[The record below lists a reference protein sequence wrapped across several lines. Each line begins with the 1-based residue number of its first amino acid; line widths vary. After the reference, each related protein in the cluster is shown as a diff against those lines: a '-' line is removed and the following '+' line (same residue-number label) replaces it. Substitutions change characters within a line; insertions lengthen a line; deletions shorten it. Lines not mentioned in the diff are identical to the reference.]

1 MPPRYRRVAV
11 IGAGPSG
18 LAATHAL
25 ASEKTFDT
33 IRVFDRRDQVGGL
46 WHYDAEPD
54 TFPTTTGVPP
64 DQTRAPPVPTTDLPV
79 FAPASPPDPRARS
92 ALYWDLDSNVG
103 AESMAFTHTPFPV
116 VNSPV
121 SIERFGHNNPSRP
134 YGVITNWIE
143 DLFRPYLSLVTLRT
157 TVEKVEKRGSEWV
170 LTLRRSGQLYR
181 GKPHDYWWTEA
192 FDAVVVAS
200 GHYHV
205 PLVPAIAGLI
215 ETSKELPGRFEHSKS
230 YRKAAK
236 YADKRVLIVGGNVSA
251 SDFIQDLHSI
261 VQGRLEVAVR
271 NKNPV
276 LDAVYRLPNVRLHT
290 TVKSVEKSA
299 DNKVNVTFADDSRIE
314 GIDHVLFATGYRL
327 QYPFLHPNPTTAE
340 NRVAGFY
347 QHVFHIDDPSLTL
360 VGQVKAGLSFR
371 VYEYQAVAVS
381 RYYANRNNLPL
392 PSAADQRT
400 WETERV
406 AKLGPSNAF
415 HAIGPDFE
423 PYFNWLVDFAGQPA
437 LGSDGY
443 VLPRWEDK
451 WATQGLAILGLK
463 NQYWQRLIAQN
474 EAIKAKL

>member
-1 MPPRYRRVAV
+1 MAPRYRRVAV

-25 ASEKTFDT
+25 ASEKSFDT

-54 TFPTTTGVPP
+54 TFPTTTGVPS
-64 DQTRAPPVPTTDLPV
+64 DQTRKPPVSSSELPA
-79 FAPASPPDPRARS
+79 FTPASAPDHYARS

-143 DLFRPYLSLVTLRT
+143 DLFKPYLSLVTLRT
-157 TVEKVEKRGSEWV
+157 TVEKVDKRGKEWV
-170 LTLRRSGQLYR
+170 LTLRRSGLLYR

-205 PLVPAIAGLI
+205 PFVPAIDNLI
-215 ETSKELPGRFEHSKS
+215 EVSKQLPGRFEHSKS

-236 YADKRVLIVGGNVSA
+236 YADKRVLVVGGNVSA
-251 SDFIQDLHSI
+251 SDFIQDLHGI
-261 VQGRLEVAVR
+261 VSGKLEVAVR

-290 TVKSVEKSA
+290 TVKAVEASA
-299 DNKVNVTFADDSRIE
+299 DGKVNVVFSDDHRID
-314 GIDHVLFATGYRL
+314 GIDYVLFATGYRL
-327 QYPFLHPNPTTAE
+327 QYPFLHPNPTTPE

-347 QHVFHIDDPSLTL
+347 QHVFSIDDPSLTL
-360 VGQVKAGLSFR
+360 IGQVKAGLSFR
-371 VYEYQAVAVS
+371 VYEYQAVAVA
-381 RYYANRNNLPL
+381 RYYAGRNGIPL
-392 PSAADQRT
+392 PTAEDQRA
-400 WETERV
+400 WETDRV
-406 AKLGPSNAF
+406 ARLGPTNAF
-415 HAIGPDFE
+415 HAIAPDFE
-423 PYFNWLVDFAGQPA
+423 VYFNWLVDFAGRPA
-437 LGSDGY
+437 PGTDGY
-443 VLPRWEDK
+443 ALPRWDDK
-451 WATQGLAILGLK
+451 WAAQGLAILGLK
-463 NQYWQRLIAQN
+463 DKYWRRLIAQDA
-474 EAIKAKL
+474 AIKAKL